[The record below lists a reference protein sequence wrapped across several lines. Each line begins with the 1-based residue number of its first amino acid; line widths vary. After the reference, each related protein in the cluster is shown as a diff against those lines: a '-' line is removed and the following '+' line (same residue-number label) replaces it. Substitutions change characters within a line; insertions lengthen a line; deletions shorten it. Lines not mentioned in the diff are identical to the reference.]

1 MKELEVLDLSHHL
14 QLRLVGDEVLSQS
27 LRRDVDNDE
36 CVVIQQDAHALE
48 RGIHA
53 DQTLVL
59 DERVISE
66 FDFVSRAYRS
76 QFPSLLLS
84 IVTTASLWK
93 S

>member
-1 MKELEVLDLSHHL
+1 MKELEVLNLSHHL
-14 QLRLVGDEVLSQS
+14 QLRFVGDEVLAQP

-53 DQTLVL
+53 DQALVL

-66 FDFVSRAYRS
+66 FDFGPRTYHS